1 MVHRHVLHTQRVSG
15 APMRGHPNATVQRAA
30 PASTGGARAVVG
42 AAPSSR
48 TVYADNLKV
57 VLVSGVIVAHVT
69 LAWTALPG
77 WVFSE
82 PPVREPLL
90 EVLGLAAL
98 VGVLVGMPLFFLVA
112 GMFTPA
118 SLQRKGLRRYA
129 RDRTI
134 RLLVPSLLYVV
145 ALTPPL
151 EYVDP
156 DAGNSE
162 GGFWAF
168 LPRAWSLWPQP
179 PAPGPTWFL
188 GVLLVFSLLYG
199 VARTVRPHRPA
210 GPQPLRAWQLVAV
223 AVAIAAASYP
233 LRVLVP
239 MGDEVWHLALAQ
251 SPAWVA
257 GFTLGVLG
265 GERGW
270 YHPLDPRLARGV
282 RRTGW
287 AAIAACVGFVS
298 AVAVTSG
305 FDTILGGG
313 TWQSLVLAALEGTI
327 VVTVSLWLI
336 DLFQRRFDE
345 QGRVGATMSRAAFA
359 AFLVHQGVLVVL
371 VLAIRQV
378 ELPPEVKYL
387 TVASLGVVL
396 SFAVGS
402 LLVRIPGLSRVI

>member
-1 MVHRHVLHTQRVSG
+1 
-15 APMRGHPNATVQRAA
+15 
-30 PASTGGARAVVG
+30 
-42 AAPSSR
+42 
-48 TVYADNLKV
+48 
-57 VLVSGVIVAHVT
+57 
-69 LAWTALPG
+69 
-77 WVFSE
+77 VFSE
-82 PPVREPLL
+82 PAVREPLL
-90 EVLGLAAL
+90 EILGLAAIL
-98 VGVLVGMPLFFLVA
+98 GVLVGMPLFFLLA

-134 RLLVPSLLYVV
+134 RLLVPSLLFVV
-145 ALTPPL
+145 VLTPPI

-156 DAGNSE
+156 DAGNST

-168 LPRAWSLWPQP
+168 VPHAWSLWPQP

-188 GVLLVFSLLYG
+188 GVLLVFSLVYG
-199 VARTVRPHRPA
+199 VARTARPHRPT

-223 AVAIAAASYP
+223 AVAIAAASYL
-233 LRVLVP
+233 LRLVVP
-239 MGDEVWHLALAQ
+239 MGQEVWHLALGQ

-270 YHPLDPRLARGV
+270 YHPLDPGLARRV
-282 RRTGW
+282 RRAAW
-287 AAIAACVGFVS
+287 AAIAACLMFVS
-298 AVAVTSG
+298 VVAVTSG
-305 FDTILGGG
+305 FGFDTIFGGG
-313 TWQSLVLAALEGTI
+313 TWESLVLATLEGTI

-336 DLFQRRFDE
+336 DLFQRRFDN

-359 AFLVHQGVLVVL
+359 AFLVHQGVLVAL
-371 VLAIRQV
+371 VLAIRHV

-387 TVASLGVVL
+387 TVASLGVVI

-402 LLVRIPGLSRVI
+402 LLVRIPGLARLL